1 MRTSSPGSRP
11 LFSVIDSAPLSN
23 YYAPRS
29 IEGCQVDVKAGLEAI
44 GHAQVGIGTINGLP

>member
-11 LFSVIDSAPLSN
+11 LFSVIGSAPLSN